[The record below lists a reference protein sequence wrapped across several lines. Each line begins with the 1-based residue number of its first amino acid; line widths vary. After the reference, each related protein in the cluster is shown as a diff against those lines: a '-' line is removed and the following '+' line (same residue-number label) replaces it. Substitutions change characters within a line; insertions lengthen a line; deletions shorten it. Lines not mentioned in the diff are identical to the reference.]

1 MDILLISV
9 GLVLLIAGGELLVR
23 GAATSA
29 ERLGMSPLLVG
40 LTIVGFGTSM
50 PELVTSVKASLH
62 GSPGI
67 AVGNIVGSNI
77 ANSLLIV
84 GVAALISPLAV
95 SGRALARDG
104 VVMLLA
110 ALGLVG
116 VGLTITPLERGVGA
130 ILVAGLIGYLWYAY
144 IMERRADREGHTA
157 AFDKSEAHELVAP
170 VHSGGLAAAAPS
182 MPVTLAAA
190 GLPLAMALSGL
201 AVVIL
206 GGRLVVEGAIGLAHN
221 LGLSETLI
229 GLTIVAVGTSLPE
242 LATSVIAALRKQ
254 SEVALGN
261 ILGSNIYNILG
272 IGGVTGLLAP
282 TIIPPELVRFDLIV
296 MLVATLALLF
306 FARSGMRIGRTEG
319 AVLLGSY
326 VLYIIASWP
335 TTML

>member
-1 MDILLISV
+1 MDFIFITV

-50 PELVTSVKASLH
+50 PELVTSVEASLL

-77 ANSLLIV
+77 ANILLIAGIV
-84 GVAALISPLAV
+84 ALISPLAV

-116 VGLTITPLERGVGA
+116 LGLTMTPLERGVGVV
-130 ILVAGLIGYLWYAY
+130 LVAGLIGYLWYAY
-144 IMERRADREGHTA
+144 IKERRADREGHTA

-170 VHSGGLAAAAPS
+170 MHSGGLGAAVPS
-182 MPVTLAAA
+182 VPVALSAV

-206 GGRLVVEGAIGLAHN
+206 GGRLMVEGAISLARS
-221 LGLSETLI
+221 LDLSETLI

-272 IGGVTGLLAP
+272 IGGATALLAP
-282 TIIPPELVRFDLIV
+282 TIIPPELVRFDLLV
-296 MLVATLALLF
+296 MLIATLALLI
-306 FARSGMRIGRTEG
+306 FARSGMRIGRAEG

-326 VLYIIASWP
+326 VLYIAASWP
-335 TTML
+335 TTPH